1 MEQGSVT
8 RWIQQMRAGDS
19 IVVNALAERYFK
31 KLGMPR
37 DVDFIKFLKIG
48 TMRKTSQILF
58 LNQ

>member
-31 KLGMPR
+31 KLGDAARRRLHKVPQ
-37 DVDFIKFLKIG
+37 DVHDAEDVANF
-48 TMRKTSQILF
+48 F